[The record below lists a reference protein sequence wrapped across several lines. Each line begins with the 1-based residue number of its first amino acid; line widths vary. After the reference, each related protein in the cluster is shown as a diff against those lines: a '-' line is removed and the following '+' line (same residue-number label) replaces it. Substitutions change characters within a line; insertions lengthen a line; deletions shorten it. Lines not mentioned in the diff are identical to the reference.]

1 MNVDSSDTASAF
13 CVQSAVHNKL
23 HVHHSYIDFALILKS
38 HYPQWHVCGQP
49 RP

>member
-1 MNVDSSDTASAF
+1 MNVDSDTASAF

-23 HVHHSYIDFALILKS
+23 HHSYIDFAPILKS
-38 HYPQWHVCGQP
+38 HYPQWHMCGQP